1 MSSDLNVLVL
11 GVGGNVSQG
20 ILKALALGSLRCRVV
35 GACITPAALGLFTTD
50 SSYVSPRA
58 QSPEFLPWLLDV
70 CRKEHIHAV
79 LSGVEPVL
87 DVMVRHQAEIRTQTG
102 AICVVDTPESIAIG
116 ADKLRTCEWLR
127 DHGFGYPMFAA
138 SEDDA
143 GMSALLAAKGFPL
156 IAKPRLGKSSIGI
169 HLLHDQ
175 AALNRIKLLPGY
187 VVQEV
192 LGNEQTEYTASC
204 FSDRDDLVRGVIVF
218 HRQLEHG
225 TTVCA
230 SAGLY
235 PVVRE
240 EAQRIA
246 TALCPRGPCNIQ
258 LRLHHGQ
265 PVCFEIN
272 VRFSGTTPVRA
283 RLGFNDVEAA
293 LRHYVLGAPAID
305 LPVVTGGQMLR
316 YWNEIYVAPRAFS
329 ELAEHSYL
337 AKPAAFPLQ
346 LEDYGGRIPLQ

>member
-1 MSSDLNVLVL
+1 VQTEPLNVLVL

-35 GACITPAALGLFTTD
+35 GACITPAALGLYTTD
-50 SSYVSPRA
+50 RSYVSPRA

-70 CRKEHIHAV
+70 CRKEGIHAV
-79 LSGVEPVL
+79 LSGVETVL
-87 DVMVRHQAEIRTQTG
+87 DVMVRHQADIRAQTG

-116 ADKLRTCEWLR
+116 TDKLRTCEWLR

-138 SEDDA
+138 SEDA
-143 GMSALLAAKGFPL
+143 ASMSALLAAKGFPL
-156 IAKPRLGKSSIGI
+156 IAKPRMGKGSNGI

-175 AALNRIKLLPGY
+175 AALDRIKLLPGY

-192 LGNEQTEYTASC
+192 LGDEQTEYTASC
-204 FSDRDDLVRGVIVF
+204 FSDRDDFVRGVIVL

-230 SAGLY
+230 SAGLH

-246 TALCPRGPCNIQ
+246 AALRPRGPCNIQ
-258 LRLHHGQ
+258 MRLHHDR

-272 VRFSGTTPVRA
+272 VRFSGTTPIRA

-293 LRHYVLGAPAID
+293 LRHYVLGEPAVD
-305 LPVVTGGQMLR
+305 LAVVTSGQVLR
-316 YWNEIYVAPRAFS
+316 YWNELYVAPEALS
-329 ELAEHSYL
+329 ELAKNSHLSH
-337 AKPAAFPLQ
+337 PGAFPLQ
-346 LEDYGGRIPLQ
+346 MEDYGKRL

>member
-20 ILKALALGSLRCRVV
+20 ILKALAMGSLRCRVV
-35 GACITPAALGLFTTD
+35 GACITPAAMGLFTTD
-50 SSYVSPRA
+50 CSYVSPHAR
-58 QSPEFLPWLLDV
+58 SPEFLPWLLDV
-70 CRKEHIHAV
+70 CRRERIHAV

-87 DVMVRHQAEIRTQTG
+87 DAMARYQADIRAQTG
-102 AICVVDTPESIAIG
+102 AICLVGTPESIAIG
-116 ADKLRTCEWLR
+116 TDKLRTCEWLR

-138 SEDDA
+138 SEDGA
-143 GMSALLAAKGFPL
+143 GVTALLAAKGFPL
-156 IAKPRLGKSSIGI
+156 IAKPRRGKGSTGVYW
-169 HLLHDQ
+169 LHEQ
-175 AALNRIKLLPGY
+175 AALDRVLQLPGY

-192 LGNEQTEYTASC
+192 LGDEQTEYTASC
-204 FSDRDDLVRGVIVF
+204 FTDCDNVVRGVIVL

-230 SAGLY
+230 SAGLH

-240 EAQRIA
+240 AAQRIA
-246 TALCPRGPCNIQ
+246 AALCPRGPCNIQ
-258 LRLHHGQ
+258 LRLHRDR

-305 LPVVTGGQMLR
+305 LPVVTSGQMLR
-316 YWNEIYVAPRAFS
+316 YWNEIYVAPEALA
-329 ELAEHSYL
+329 ELAKHSHL
-337 AKPAAFPLQ
+337 ANPAVFPLQ
-346 LEDYGGRIPLQ
+346 LEDYGKRTLFQ